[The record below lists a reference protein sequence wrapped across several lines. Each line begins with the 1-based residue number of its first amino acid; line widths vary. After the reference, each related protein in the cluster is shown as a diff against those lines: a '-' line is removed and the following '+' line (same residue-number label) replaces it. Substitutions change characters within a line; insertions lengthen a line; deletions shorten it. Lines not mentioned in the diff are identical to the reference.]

1 MKKKSPKKTKIC
13 LTIAGFDP
21 SGGAGIQSDIKVFK
35 RLGCYGLS
43 VATTLTIQNT
53 QGVFVV
59 HPIKGEI
66 IYRQLKHLIQDI
78 NIDAIKIGMLYSSDV
93 VNAVSDFLSECH
105 VKIVVLDTPIISSS
119 GMPLIN
125 KSAIGLLK
133 KQLMPKATVI
143 TPNIPEAEILTG
155 IEINNLQDM
164 KDCASCLHDLGAENV
179 VIKGGH
185 FKHADKK
192 TIDVVFDGSSF
203 EMIRGNLYAG
213 EYHGTGCAYSSGLTA
228 YLCKDI
234 PIFDAARKARHLVV
248 SAIKSHI
255 KIGLG
260 MGILDI

>member
-1 MKKKSPKKTKIC
+1 MKKKCPKKKKNC

-21 SGGAGIQSDIKVFK
+21 SGGAGIQTDLKVFK

-43 VATTLTIQNT
+43 VATALTIQNT
-53 QGVFVV
+53 QGVFGV
-59 HPIKGEI
+59 HSLKGELV
-66 IYRQLKHLIQDI
+66 YRQLIHLIQDI
-78 NIDAIKIGMLYSSDV
+78 RIDAIKIGMLYCTDV
-93 VNAVSDFLSECH
+93 VKAVSDFLSECH
-105 VKIVVLDTPIISSS
+105 VNKVVLDTPIRSSS

-133 KQLMPKATVI
+133 KQLIPKATVI

-155 IEINNLQDM
+155 IEINNIQDM
-164 KDCASCLHDLGAENV
+164 KDSASCLYDLGTENV

-185 FKHADKK
+185 FKYADKK
-192 TIDVVFDGSSF
+192 TIDVVFDGSRF
-203 EMIRGNLYAG
+203 EIIKGNLYPG
-213 EYHGTGCAYSSGLTA
+213 EFHGTGCAYSSGLTV
-228 YLCKDI
+228 YLCKGI
-234 PIFDAARKARHLVV
+234 SIFDAARKARHLVV